1 MHQAEIGPRA
11 STAVQN
17 RGEAATYKP
26 TRAADFCHTMFR
38 GTAAAPAAF
47 FALGVSNLMR

>member
-11 STAVQN
+11 SVAVQD
-17 RGEAATYKP
+17 RVEAAALKP
-26 TRAADFCHTMFR
+26 ARAADFCHTMFR